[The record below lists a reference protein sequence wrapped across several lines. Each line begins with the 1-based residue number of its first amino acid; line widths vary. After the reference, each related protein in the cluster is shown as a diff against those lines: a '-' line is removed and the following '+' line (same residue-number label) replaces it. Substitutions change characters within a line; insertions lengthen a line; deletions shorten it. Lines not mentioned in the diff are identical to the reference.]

1 MSLSPLDM
9 SLFDAFK
16 DSKDVQDLMQSGFL
30 LFSEK
35 YMSKCIVITPG
46 ADPGEVKWVNFLSAL
61 PFFF

>member
-16 DSKDVQDLMQSGFL
+16 DSKDVEDLMQSGFL

-35 YMSKCIVITPG
+35 YMSKCIVITL
-46 ADPGEVKWVNFLSAL
+46 ASIAVLKNFGCFTHES
-61 PFFF
+61 